1 MAVLV
6 ETSPL
11 ISFLKVSRFDLLEQF
26 GEPVCCTAEVIGE
39 VLYFPQRAPLEG
51 LLAAGKVHTVDL
63 DHPDDLLDYV
73 TLTTPPNP
81 YGPGEVSSILYAARN
96 GVDLIIT
103 DKKAIREAKKRK
115 VTIMSTQDVILRA
128 IDSRILSVQ
137 DADDLISFWITLNE
151 FPVEVKSFSELR

>member
-1 MAVLV
+1 MAILV

-26 GEPVCCTAEVIGE
+26 GTPICCTAEVIGE
-39 VLYFPQRAPLEG
+39 VLHFPQRDPLEA
-51 LLAAGKVHTVDL
+51 LLDAGKLLSVAI
-63 DHPDDLLDYV
+63 DHPDDLLDFV

-96 GVDLIIT
+96 GTDLIIT
-103 DKKAIREAKKRK
+103 DKKAVREAKKRK

-128 IDSRILSVQ
+128 IDSNILSVQ
-137 DADDLISFWITLNE
+137 DADHLIDYWITMNE